1 MTATELVC
9 WPLVAVAVLAAAVF
23 DLKRHRIPTWLPASL
38 LVGCLAV
45 RLGLEG
51 PGTAETGVL
60 TGLLGVA
67 GCAGPYAV
75 LALSGPRVGW
85 SDVLLLA
92 GVGAGLGFPRAL
104 AAAFLISVIGAVFA
118 LAFVVWRRRG
128 SATVPASGAHAS
140 VDSARAIP
148 YGLPIALGAIW
159 AMAWAGPEV
168 GVEGEGAFEPTVEV
182 LDAGVE
188 VEAGGFGE
196 APTRQ

>member
-1 MTATELVC
+1 VTSTELVC
-9 WPLVAVAVLAAAVF
+9 WPLVAVAVLAAAGF
-23 DLKRHRIPTWLPASL
+23 DLKRHRIPTWLPAGL
-38 LVGCLAV
+38 LVACLGA
-45 RLGLEG
+45 RLSLEG
-51 PGTAETGVL
+51 AGTAETGFL
-60 TGLLGVA
+60 AGLLGVA

-104 AAAFLISVIGAVFA
+104 AGAFLISVIGAVFA
-118 LAFVVWRRRG
+118 LGFVLWRRRG
-128 SATVPASGAHAS
+128 SATVPAPGVHAS

-168 GVEGEGAFEPTVEV
+168 GVEGEGAFEPTMEV